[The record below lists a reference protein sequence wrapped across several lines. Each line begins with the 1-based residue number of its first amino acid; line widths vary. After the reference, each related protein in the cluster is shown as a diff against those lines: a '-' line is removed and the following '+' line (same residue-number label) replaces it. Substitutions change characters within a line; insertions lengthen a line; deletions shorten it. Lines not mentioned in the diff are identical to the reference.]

1 MRGGKRKTTNRIPKR
16 SSSLSTL
23 VGLSHS
29 HIYIWRHQRQYFII
43 ILLAL
48 LSLPILLL
56 LRHLH
61 LPPPHLLPLLINGD
75 ALIGNFSV
83 FLVNLFIS
91 LSLSFW
97 LCKLIQLRF
106 FCLLNWNWVNPFVYW
121 IEICAYFGSSI
132 LISRLIDSCLWFVW
146 FILKKKLRVFSV
158 HIDWF
163 GGWVLKLIVMKM
175 DRNAKIHN
183 QTLSYW
189 AIWFYLKVE
198 CWIKKGS
205 SS

>member
-1 MRGGKRKTTNRIPKR
+1 MASSATVLHHYSPRPSFSTN
-16 SSSLSTL
+16 SSSSSSSSPSSSSSSSSFDQRRCFNWKFLCFSGKSFHFSISFFLTLQIDPTSIFLSIEL
-23 VGLSHS
+23 KLSE
-29 HIYIWRHQRQYFII
+29 
-43 ILLAL
+43 
-48 LSLPILLL
+48 
-56 LRHLH
+56 
-61 LPPPHLLPLLINGD
+61 PL
-75 ALIGNFSV
+75 
-83 FLVNLFIS
+83 
-91 LSLSFW
+91 
-97 LCKLIQLRF
+97 
-106 FCLLNWNWVNPFVYW
+106 CLLNWNLCLFW
-121 IEICAYFGSSI
+121 IVSI